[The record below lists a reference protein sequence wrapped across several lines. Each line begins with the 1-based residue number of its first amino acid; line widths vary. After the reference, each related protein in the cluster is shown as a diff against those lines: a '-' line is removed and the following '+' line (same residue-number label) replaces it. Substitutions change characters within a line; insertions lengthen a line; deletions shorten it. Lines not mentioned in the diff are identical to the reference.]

1 MYHNSL
7 VTHLSWPHPN
17 TDPLKYFICPPF
29 YGLSQPGCSTPCPTT
44 PAALLIASICLCPQ
58 KQFQQVTGK
67 KQVTGYI
74 LFAAEIRKSITLK
87 NPTANFGEVSR
98 LVGIEW
104 KRLTETDRKIYE
116 DRAHQMNLENA
127 ERALSGNG
135 PDSPQ
140 ASQVGMQG
148 RFGTIGEGQV

>member
-1 MYHNSL
+1 M
-7 VTHLSWPHPN
+7 
-17 TDPLKYFICPPF
+17 
-29 YGLSQPGCSTPCPTT
+29 
-44 PAALLIASICLCPQ
+44 
-58 KQFQQVTGK
+58 TGK

-140 ASQVGMQG
+140 ASQVSRQG
-148 RFGTIGEGQV
+148 VFEGCGEGQA